1 MDNKEKNNL
10 SHLKELLSEHKVLY
24 EKEVYKYL
32 KSFIC
37 NRFGLEESS
46 CETDDI
52 LELAELSIAK
62 REQLIDE
69 GKLSEDEAPNLCSG
83 ASTALSKKILFL
95 ITLEKNLNI
104 EFLPEDIPYIRTIKD
119 ICQYI
124 LGRQQQFIK
133 KSITSDD
140 VLLFDL
146 PNNKAVLKENLL
158 NLDKIRSDFPILK
171 RTIYG
176 KPFIYLDNAATTQ
189 LPFTVIQAVYE
200 FYQNYNANVHRSLH
214 FLNRKTTALLEETR
228 EKIQKFI
235 NALYPFEIIF
245 TKGATE
251 SINIVAHGFGEVFIK
266 PGDEIVV
273 SEMEHHSNLIPWQE
287 VCKRKKAY
295 LKIIPFDDNG
305 DLVLDVYENILSEKT
320 KIVAITHVSN
330 VLGTLNPTKKI
341 IELAHKKNIPVLI
354 DAAQSIRHGI
364 VDVDDLDC
372 DFLCFSGHKMMSPS
386 GVGVLYGKKK
396 WLDKIPPLSYGGGM
410 IETVTVYDA
419 KFKKLPYKFEGGTY
433 NTGGIIG
440 LGAALKYFEDIG
452 FEKIRQYER
461 ALIYYLE
468 EKLSSIMGI
477 KFIGSPRERMG
488 VVSFIVENIPSDD
501 IAIILDEMGI
511 AVRSGHHC
519 ALPLLKHYNLNSC
532 VRISPAFYN
541 TKKEID
547 TLIEVLLRLPNIA
560 KK

>member
-330 VLGTLNPTKKI
+330 VLGTLNPIKKI

-440 LGAALKYFEDIG
+440 LGAALKYLEDIG

>member
-124 LGRQQQFIK
+124 LGRQQQLIK

-330 VLGTLNPTKKI
+330 VLGTLNPIKKI

-440 LGAALKYFEDIG
+440 LGAALKYLEDIG

>member
-124 LGRQQQFIK
+124 LGRQQQLIK

-440 LGAALKYFEDIG
+440 LGAALKYLEDIG

>member
-440 LGAALKYFEDIG
+440 LGAALKYLEDIG